1 MGKNSRS
8 KTVIDS
14 ITGLVKAV
22 PVYRDTMQP
31 AAKELGKAFETV
43 AKAINAAL
51 APVGALVWGYEKL
64 RDYLLEALNERLAE
78 VPASQIISPS
88 PVIAGPVL
96 EALRYAGSVDELREM
111 YAALLANSMNSATVQ
126 WTHPGFVEIIRN
138 LSSDDAR
145 IFRQFAAKE
154 SYPVIDIRACL
165 PKKEGYKYRYRL
177 WVRNWSKL
185 GEIAGCDSP
194 DKSCA
199 CIDNLCRLGL
209 VEVCEG
215 ELDGSLYEGIIDT
228 KDLEELKTE
237 IEVEHK
243 LEMKV
248 IRKCVRRTNY
258 GIDFLRACVI
268 PPTTSRNK

>member
-64 RDYLLEALNERLAE
+64 RNYLLEALNERLAE

-145 IFRQFAAKE
+145 IFRQF
-154 SYPVIDIRACL
+154 
-165 PKKEGYKYRYRL
+165 
-177 WVRNWSKL
+177 
-185 GEIAGCDSP
+185 
-194 DKSCA
+194 
-199 CIDNLCRLGL
+199 
-209 VEVCEG
+209 
-215 ELDGSLYEGIIDT
+215 
-228 KDLEELKTE
+228 
-237 IEVEHK
+237 
-243 LEMKV
+243 
-248 IRKCVRRTNY
+248 
-258 GIDFLRACVI
+258 
-268 PPTTSRNK
+268 